1 MDFFLSHSL
10 LNFSIPILGS
20 PSLFSSLYTNDSKKL
35 FFIGIFFCTASCLM
49 RGEGKAIHFLTI
61 T

>member
-1 MDFFLSHSL
+1 MDFFFSLSLKFQH
-10 LNFSIPILGS
+10 PYLGNR
-20 PSLFSSLYTNDSKKL
+20 SLFSSLYTNDSKKL